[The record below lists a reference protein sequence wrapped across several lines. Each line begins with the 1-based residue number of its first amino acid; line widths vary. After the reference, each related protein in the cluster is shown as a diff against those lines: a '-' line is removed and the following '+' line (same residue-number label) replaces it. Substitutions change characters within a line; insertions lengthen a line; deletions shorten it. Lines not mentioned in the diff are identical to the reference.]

1 MVTAAFGRPG
11 YWFLTF
17 AQFLFPF
24 FGMHIQGGGKVL
36 HTLLVLCCCA
46 LPLLSNGW
54 LCGDHWRHIQQNIET
69 NWSAISPSLPFPHAH
84 TCTHTHTSHSHTRTH
99 YLHSTHYSHTHTH
112 IHTILTRTHVLPPF
126 PAPGAPDIVYDEVL
140 IKAVMVVAV
149 MMPISMLRNIAR
161 LEKVDHVMTP
171 VLWSVCRLQN

>member
-24 FGMHIQGGGKVL
+24 FGTHIQEVAP
-36 HTLLVLCCCA
+36 HTPLVLCCCA

-54 LCGDHWRHIQQNIET
+54 LCGDHWRHIQQDIET
-69 NWSAISPSLPFPHAH
+69 NWSGFSPSLPFPHAH
-84 TCTHTHTSHSHTRTH
+84 THTHTHT
-99 YLHSTHYSHTHTH
+99 
-112 IHTILTRTHVLPPF
+112 ILTHTHVLPPL

-171 VLWSVCRLQN
+171 VLWSVCRLPN

>member
-1 MVTAAFGRPG
+1 MTAAFGRPG

-24 FGMHIQGGGKVL
+24 FGTHIQEVAP
-36 HTLLVLCCCA
+36 HTPLVLCCCA

-54 LCGDHWRHIQQNIET
+54 LCGDHWRHIQQDIET
-69 NWSAISPSLPFPHAH
+69 NWSGFSPSLPFPHAH
-84 TCTHTHTSHSHTRTH
+84 THTHTHT
-99 YLHSTHYSHTHTH
+99 
-112 IHTILTRTHVLPPF
+112 ILTHTHVLPPL

-171 VLWSVCRLQN
+171 VLWSVCRLPN